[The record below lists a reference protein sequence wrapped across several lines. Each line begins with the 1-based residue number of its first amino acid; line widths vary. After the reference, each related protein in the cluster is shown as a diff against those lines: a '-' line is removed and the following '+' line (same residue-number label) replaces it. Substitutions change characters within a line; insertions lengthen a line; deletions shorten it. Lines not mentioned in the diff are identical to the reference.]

1 MFITP
6 LPQLLRLLLYTFL
19 LGIALGALYDLFRIF
34 KVAVLGGR
42 QSERRKRE
50 SSASEKRRAEAEKGD
65 GREADA
71 KKRGRSR
78 KNAPVSGQAKRRRKN
93 AGRGFLRELPAF
105 LLQFITDLLFFL
117 IAAAVTV
124 IFFYA
129 FHRGKI
135 RLSAIFSLAAGF
147 ALYYFTVGRLVYA
160 LAERIVNAV
169 RLAVRFAFSHTV
181 LPLCYAIGKGLAA
194 LYTALRGRILQRR
207 AIALSER
214 EEKAF
219 LESAGRGFGGDTATI
234 PENFAKE

>member
-6 LPQLLRLLLYTFL
+6 LSQLLRLLLYTFL

-42 QSERRKRE
+42 QSERRKKE
-50 SSASEKRRAEAEKGD
+50 TPASGKRRAGAEKGD
-65 GREADA
+65 RREAGA
-71 KKRGRSR
+71 KKRGQSR
-78 KNAPVSGQAKRRRKN
+78 ENAPAAGQTKRLRKN
-93 AGRGFLRELPAF
+93 AGSSFLRELPAF
-105 LLQFITDLLFFL
+105 LLHFLTDLLFFL

-169 RLAVRFAFSHTV
+169 RLALRFAFSHTV
-181 LPLCYAIGKGLAA
+181 LPLCLAIGKGSAA
-194 LYTALRGRILQRR
+194 LYTALRRRILQRR

-219 LESAGRGFGGDTATI
+219 LESAGRGFGADTAAI
-234 PENFAKE
+234 PENSVKE